1 MYRWL
6 IIILSF
12 LTVANISAQSV
23 ESFIAM
29 AHEHNP
35 RLEAM
40 RLQYASAKE
49 KAAQVADYPDPTVSL
64 GLGVLPIETRLGA
77 QRLKIGVTQM
87 IPWKGL
93 LSAKKDM
100 VAAQAEIYSNIDQVK
115 EIDIAYAIRN
125 AYSTLVLLNDKEEI
139 IRSKL
144 ELLDVLEDLAKSAVR
159 SGKGKLSNV
168 LLIQRSREG
177 LEADLGILQKRKEG
191 PSIKINRWAGRALT
205 ETIEL
210 VTDASLLNS
219 EERLLQFA
227 STDHPQYQILQN
239 QINASQKA
247 IELTQFESKPKIGVG
262 LDYALIDGRNDVP
275 NLAGNGRDVLMPM
288 GSISI
293 PLHKG
298 RYSAKRQE
306 EKLKQEAITST
317 MQDLQE
323 MYAAEI
329 AAAYSQSELSE
340 LEIKRVQGLK
350 NITQETL
357 DLMRTEYASE
367 GTRFEELLR
376 LEMEL
381 IDYDLIIAQSNYN
394 QLIAKATLL
403 KYQRD

>member
-1 MYRWL
+1 MNKWL
-6 IIILSF
+6 IVMMSF
-12 LTVANISAQSV
+12 FLIGNSSAQSV
-23 ESFIAM
+23 ESFIEKAY
-29 AHEHNP
+29 EHNP
-35 RLEAM
+35 GLEAM

-49 KAAQVADYPDPTVSL
+49 KAAQVADYPDPTMSV

-100 VAAQAEIYSNIDQVK
+100 VASQAEIYANIDQVK

-125 AYSTLVLLNDKEEI
+125 AYSTIVLLRDKAQVI
-139 IRSKL
+139 QSKL

-177 LEADLGILQKRKEG
+177 LESDLGILQKRKEN
-191 PSIKINRWAGRALT
+191 PTININRWAGRDLS
-205 ETIEL
+205 EPIEL
-210 VTDASLLNS
+210 TSDLSLLKT
-219 EERLLQFA
+219 EGELLQFA
-227 STDHPQYQILQN
+227 NGDHPQYQILEN

-247 IELTQFESKPKIGVG
+247 IELTEYESKPKIGVG
-262 LDYALIDGRNDVP
+262 LDYAFIDGRNDVS
-275 NLAGNGRDVLMPM
+275 NLAGNGRDVFMPM

-293 PLHKG
+293 PLHTG
-298 RYSAKRQE
+298 RYTAKRQE
-306 EKLKQEAITST
+306 EKLKQEAIQST
-317 MQDLQE
+317 MKDLQE
-323 MYAAEI
+323 MYQADI
-329 AAAYSQSELSE
+329 AAAYSQSELSV
-340 LEIKRVQGLK
+340 LEIDRVEGLK
-350 NITQETL
+350 HITRETL

-381 IDYDLIIAQSNYN
+381 IDYDLIIAQSRYT
-394 QLIAKATLL
+394 QLLAKATLL
-403 KYQRD
+403 KYQND